1 MGNILFGVKLGKT
14 EPKVCKE
21 GGGGSVITIL
31 SDED

>member
-14 EPKVCKE
+14 EPKVCK
-21 GGGGSVITIL
+21 GGGSVITIL